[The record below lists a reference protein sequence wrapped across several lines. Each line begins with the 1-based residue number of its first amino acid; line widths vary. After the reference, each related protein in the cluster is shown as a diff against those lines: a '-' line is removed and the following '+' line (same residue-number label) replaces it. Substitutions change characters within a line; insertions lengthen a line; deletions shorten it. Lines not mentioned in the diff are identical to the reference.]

1 MNSKEIVV
9 SKKTVYTIALALV
22 ILVALTVFGAK
33 LSIPG
38 FGQARNVDSSKL
50 VNGSLEK
57 FAVLSSRSIQGNVG
71 ST

>member
-22 ILVALTVFGAK
+22 ILVALTVFAAK

-57 FAVLSSRSIQGNVG
+57 FAVLSSHGTKGNVG